1 MYMKKAL
8 IFYGGWQG
16 HHPSEVSQLFA
27 DMLISEDFEVTR
39 TDNMDILDD
48 AAVLKKLNVII
59 PVWTM
64 GEISKQRVK
73 NVCDAV
79 ESGVGL
85 CGCHGGMCD
94 AFRSNTTWQFLTGA
108 QWVAHPGNDGVEY
121 EVKLDKES
129 YFTRGLEDFSLVS
142 EQYYMHVD
150 PSVKVYAVT
159 EFPVFDGP
167 HSTNEKTVMPV
178 VYTKMWGKGRIFY
191 TSLGHTEKVF
201 EIQQVKEIMRRG
213 LIWASDRSVE
223 E

>member
-8 IFYGGWQG
+8 IFYGGWEG

-48 AAVLKKLNVII
+48 AAELKKLNVII

-73 NVCDAV
+73 NICDAV

-159 EFPVFDGP
+159 EFPVATI
-167 HSTNEKTVMPV
+167 SYRATLT
-178 VYTKMWGKGRIFY
+178 I
-191 TSLGHTEKVF
+191 
-201 EIQQVKEIMRRG
+201 
-213 LIWASDRSVE
+213 A
-223 E
+223 

>member
-1 MYMKKAL
+1 MKKAL
-8 IFYGGWQG
+8 IFYGGWEG

-48 AAVLKKLNVII
+48 AAELKKLNVII

-73 NVCDAV
+73 NICDAV

-94 AFRSNTTWQFLTGA
+94 AFRSNTTWQFLTGS

-167 HSTNEKTVMPV
+167 HSANGKTVMPV

-201 EIQQVKEIMRRG
+201 EIQQAKEIMRRG

>member
-1 MYMKKAL
+1 
-8 IFYGGWQG
+8 
-16 HHPSEVSQLFA
+16 
-27 DMLISEDFEVTR
+27 MLISEDFEVTR

-48 AAVLKKLNVII
+48 AAELKKLNVII

-73 NVCDAV
+73 NICDAV

-167 HSTNEKTVMPV
+167 HSANGKTVMPV

-201 EIQQVKEIMRRG
+201 EIQQAKEIMRRG

>member
-1 MYMKKAL
+1 MIKS
-8 IFYGGWQG
+8 
-16 HHPSEVSQLFA
+16 P
-27 DMLISEDFEVTR
+27 
-39 TDNMDILDD
+39 
-48 AAVLKKLNVII
+48 
-59 PVWTM
+59 
-64 GEISKQRVK
+64 
-73 NVCDAV
+73 
-79 ESGVGL
+79 
-85 CGCHGGMCD
+85 
-94 AFRSNTTWQFLTGA
+94 
-108 QWVAHPGNDGVEY
+108 
-121 EVKLDKES
+121 

-167 HSTNEKTVMPV
+167 HSANGKTVMPV

-201 EIQQVKEIMRRG
+201 EIQQAKEIMRRG

>member
-1 MYMKKAL
+1 
-8 IFYGGWQG
+8 
-16 HHPSEVSQLFA
+16 
-27 DMLISEDFEVTR
+27 MLISEDFEVTR

-48 AAVLKKLNVII
+48 AAELKKLNVII

-73 NVCDAV
+73 NICDAV

-85 CGCHGGMCD
+85 CDCHGGMCD

-167 HSTNEKTVMPV
+167 HSANGKTVMPV

-201 EIQQVKEIMRRG
+201 EIQQAKEIMRRG